1 MDISDSQSIV
11 KTHALRKVFTMGQ
24 QKVIALADVNVD
36 IPANSFTII
45 MGPSGSGKSTLLY
58 LMGGLDRPTSGNI
71 VVNGASIESMDE
83 NDLAVYRRRTMG
95 FIFQSF
101 NLISSMTA
109 QENTEFP
116 MRFAG
121 VPAKERRK
129 RSAELL
135 KLVGL
140 EKRAQ
145 HKPTELSGG
154 QQQRV
159 AISRALINNPLI
171 ILADEPTGNLDTA
184 SGLGVMSL
192 LSDLHHS
199 GRTLI
204 VVTHD
209 PRMLHFATHV
219 LYLLDGAVVSADAYH
234 AAIDSQAE
242 SEISG
247 KG

>member
-209 PRMLHFATHV
+209 PRMLRFATHV